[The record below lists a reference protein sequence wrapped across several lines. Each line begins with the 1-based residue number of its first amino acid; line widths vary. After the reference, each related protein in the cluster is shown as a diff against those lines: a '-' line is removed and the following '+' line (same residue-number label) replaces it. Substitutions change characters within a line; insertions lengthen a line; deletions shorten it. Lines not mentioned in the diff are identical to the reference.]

1 MAKPRPASRLDTPTG
16 EAKELRMKL
25 IYLVKGLPGH
35 PLHPPLTDATI
46 GIYTG
51 ATAFGVLSAL
61 GVSEGNMARAWWLG
75 LIAGLVVTGPTA
87 LTGLVDWLTIT
98 RRTPLW
104 RTATAHML
112 SMLTATVLFLLA
124 AIFGH
129 GGYVDGEVTSGSLI
143 LTLVGFGLLTLG
155 GWLGG
160 TVVFVH
166 GMRVLNLVEEP
177 ALRAAAPVPTPEKQ
191 EAAGERPRAPEA
203 ER

>member
-1 MAKPRPASRLDTPTG
+1 
-16 EAKELRMKL
+16 MKL
-25 IYLVKGLPGH
+25 SYLVKGLPGH

-46 GIYTG
+46 GMYT
-51 ATAFGVLSAL
+51 AASAFGLLSAL
-61 GVSEGNMARAWWLG
+61 GVSERNTATAWWLA

-87 LTGLVDWLTIT
+87 LAGLTDWLSIT
-98 RRTPLW
+98 WGTPLW
-104 RTATAHML
+104 RTATVHMF
-112 SMLTATVLFLLA
+112 SMLTASVFFLLA

-143 LTLVGFGLLTLG
+143 LTLVGFAFLTLG

-177 ALRAAAPVPTPEKQ
+177 ALRAAAPVATPEKE
-191 EAAGERPRAPEA
+191 EAAGEPPQQPES
-203 ER
+203 